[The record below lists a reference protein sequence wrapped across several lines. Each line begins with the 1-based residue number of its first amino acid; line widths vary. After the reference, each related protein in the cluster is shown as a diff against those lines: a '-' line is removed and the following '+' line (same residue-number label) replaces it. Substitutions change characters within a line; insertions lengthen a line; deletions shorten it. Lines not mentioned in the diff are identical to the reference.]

1 VTERDDVTGARKPS
15 FSGVE
20 RAWRKVAD
28 VVSLTPLKPL
38 RFGESLLFCKCES
51 EQPMRA
57 FKLRGAWHRLTDM
70 SEDERKG
77 GVVAFSSGNH
87 AQGVAWS
94 AKRLGMPAL
103 IVMPRDTPRVK
114 LEGTHA
120 LGAEIVLYDRMTE
133 KREVIAARIA
143 EERGATLVPS
153 FDDPWVVEGQGSAGL
168 EAVAQMAE
176 LGEGPPDMVI
186 MPCGGGG
193 LAAGLALALPEARV
207 VVVEPEGWDDMG
219 NSLRGGHIVPVGPN
233 PPPTSCDAIQTLQVA
248 PITFDVLKARGAI
261 GVAVSEEETFAAMRH
276 AKRALDLTIEPGGAV
291 ALAAILSGKVTPG
304 ERTLILLSGGN
315 VDPALFDRVMAG

>member
-1 VTERDDVTGARKPS
+1 MTERDDVTGARKPS

>member
-1 VTERDDVTGARKPS
+1 MTERDDVTGARKPS

-20 RAWRKVAD
+20 HALRKVAD
-28 VVSLTPLKPL
+28 VVPPTPLKPL
-38 RFGESLLFCKCES
+38 RFGESMLFCKCES

-70 SEDERKG
+70 SAAERKA

-114 LEGTHA
+114 LEGTRA

-133 KREVIAARIA
+133 RREEIAARIA
-143 EERGATLVPS
+143 QERGATLVPS

-193 LAAGLALALPEARV
+193 LAAGLALALPDAQV

-233 PPPTSCDAIQTLQVA
+233 PPPTSCDSIQTLQVA
-248 PITFDVLKARGAI
+248 PITFNILKARGAM
-261 GVAVSEEETFAAMRH
+261 GVAVTEEETFAAMRH
-276 AKRALDLTIEPGGAV
+276 AKRELDLTIEPGGAV
-291 ALAAILSGKVTPG
+291 ALAAILSGKVTPRV
-304 ERTLILLSGGN
+304 RTLVLLSGGN
-315 VDPALFDRVMAG
+315 VDPALFDRVVAG